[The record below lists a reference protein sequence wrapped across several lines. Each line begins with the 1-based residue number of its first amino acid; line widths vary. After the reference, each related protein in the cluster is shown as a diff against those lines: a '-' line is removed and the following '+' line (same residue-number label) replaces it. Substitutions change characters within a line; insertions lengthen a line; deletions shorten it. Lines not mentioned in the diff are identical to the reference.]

1 MKKRKLFLPS
11 VFVLSL
17 IFIFSISTLG
27 TLAAELVDTSPTV
40 TLGTYNGSFGFTI
53 NRADGNLFDNLDA
66 FMPGDTLTRT
76 FNVKSDSGNSSDFNI
91 YLYAL
96 PGDETVVGFLNGMTL
111 QVFDGSTELAVM
123 NAGSQN
129 SSKGVLLGQFSPGSS
144 KSFEVKVTLPL
155 TMGDTFQGASSIVD
169 WHFYA
174 EELTVVPYYYS
185 YPPYYPPTSP
195 PVSPSPSVSVS
206 PSPQVSPSPSPS
218 TVPVPTTIP
227 DDNTPTGNLPGGI
240 GNEPVPTG
248 SSPQTGDNSNIAVWI
263 VLTALSGSA
272 LTVLLLFG
280 KKAQPASG
288 RGK

>member
-53 NRADGNLFDNLDA
+53 DRTDGNLFDNLDKV
-66 FMPGDTLTRT
+66 MPGDTLSRT
-76 FNVKSDSGNSSDFNI
+76 FNVKSDSANSVDFNI

-96 PGDETVVGFLNGMTL
+96 PGDETVEGFLNGMTL
-111 QVFDGSTELAVM
+111 QVFDGAAELPVM
-123 NAGSQN
+123 NADSQN
-129 SSKGVLLGQFSPGSS
+129 GSKGVLLGQFSPGSS
-144 KSFEVKVTLPL
+144 KKLELKVTLPL
-155 TMGDTFQGASSIVD
+155 AMGDTFQSASSIIN

-174 EELTVVPYYYS
+174 EELTVIPHDYS
-185 YPPYYPPTSP
+185 NPPYYPPTT
-195 PVSPSPSVSVS
+195 
-206 PSPQVSPSPSPS
+206 PQVSPSPSVPVSPS
-218 TVPVPTTIP
+218 PQASPSPSPSVVPVPTTIP
-227 DDNTPTGNLPGGI
+227 DDNTPSGNLPANI

-248 SSPQTGDNSNIAVWI
+248 NSPQTGDNSNIALWI
-263 VLTALSGSA
+263 GLTVLSGSA
-272 LTVLLLFG
+272 LTVLLIFG
-280 KKAQPASG
+280 KKGPSASS